1 MIKAFVNSFL
11 IFKYTTKNRKL
22 NSIYSQKNSRVSNK
36 NKLTYIQALNKESEI
51 INLTNDKGVK
61 KKIFKQGSGDLVNEG
76 MIVKINYEG
85 KLENGQIFDS
95 SIIRDEPYMFIL
107 GEDKVIKGW
116 NIGIQSMKVGEIAEI
131 TIDPEYGYK
140 KKGIPPIIPPN
151 SRLIFN
157 IELTNA
163 EIDSNS
169 RKKIN
174 FSNSK
179 NLQANMNS
187 NQKISKYDNFK
198 PFIISPFG
206 DLAKDRKNFLLN
218 PFITFS
224 IITILMFCLFFIV
237 VKSGGIHS

>member
-1 MIKAFVNSFL
+1 
-11 IFKYTTKNRKL
+11 
-22 NSIYSQKNSRVSNK
+22 
-36 NKLTYIQALNKESEI
+36 
-51 INLTNDKGVK
+51 
-61 KKIFKQGSGDLVNEG
+61 